1 MRHVSHI
8 FGRFAHQLAELYE
21 AGWKTMKNEP
31 LTGDE
36 DTSVEGLAYRLRLL
50 IGSRSTRSVAKAWDL
65 SYSTLN
71 NYLNRGTEP
80 SLSMAKKIADR
91 EGVSVEW
98 LASGVHKEPPALLT
112 DNGATTGENRPTK
125 DPLEFAW
132 SMVFNSLDKNEVEA
146 LLKVIHKEGV
156 KGILHDSLLQ
166 SDFEQQLYSLSTSQ
180 RERFYAQASS
190 LMDEI
195 KHSYGTK
202 DE

>member
-1 MRHVSHI
+1 
-8 FGRFAHQLAELYE
+8 
-21 AGWKTMKNEP
+21 MKNEP

-50 IGSRSTRSVAKAWDL
+50 IGPRSTRSVAKAWDL

-112 DNGATTGENRPTK
+112 DNGETTRDNRPAK

-156 KGILHDSLLQ
+156 KGILHDSRLQ
-166 SDFEQQLYSLSTSQ
+166 SDFAQQLYSLSTSQ

>member
-1 MRHVSHI
+1 M
-8 FGRFAHQLAELYE
+8 
-21 AGWKTMKNEP
+21 MKNEP

-50 IGSRSTRSVAKAWDL
+50 IGPRSTRSVAKAWDL

-98 LASGVHKEPPALLT
+98 LASGIHKETPALLA
-112 DNGATTGENRPTK
+112 DNGESAPQKTPPA

-156 KGILHDSLLQ
+156 KGILHESRLH
-166 SDFEQQLYSLSTSQ
+166 SDFAEQLYSLSASQ
-180 RERFYAQASS
+180 RERFYAQASTM
-190 LMDEI
+190 MDEI

>member
-1 MRHVSHI
+1 
-8 FGRFAHQLAELYE
+8 
-21 AGWKTMKNEP
+21 MKNEP

-98 LASGVHKEPPALLT
+98 LASGVHKELPDLTANNPDSAQEKAPA
-112 DNGATTGENRPTK
+112 G

-132 SMVFNSLDKNEVEA
+132 SMVFTSLDKKDIAA

-156 KGILHDSLLQ
+156 KGILHDSCLQ
-166 SDFEQQLYSLSTSQ
+166 SDFEHQLYSLSASQ
-180 RERFYAQASS
+180 RERFYAQAAA
-190 LMDEI
+190 LIDEI
-195 KHSYGTK
+195 KHTYGTK